1 MLISD
6 LIYLY
11 LWQVFRHIEQNQI
24 VWISDIIW
32 YVTTRPF
39 NMKGQEFQ
47 ELISY
52 PLQKAINWN
61 EISSELWIKIESP
74 SDKQKTD
81 LFLSTN
87 QERYDF
93 SIKNY
98 TVTRFQVSTM
108 ATKLVKY
115 EWRFSDYAIDSE
127 IMLSQEQMYEIVED
141 VKKDIANDITIFA
154 LTNKKNEKIDIYLLS
169 LKENFLDGVKYMK
182 AEYANRE
189 KTPHWRIRFF
199 YPWME
204 QHLFTLDLWKNA
216 LNRWIRW
223 ENWKDIMSNTTIRKK
238 VFYSLLDVVEKDLTP
253 FLNIDQNEKNE
264 AIIKIIEKSIKKY
277 TNS

>member
-1 MLISD
+1 
-6 LIYLY
+6 
-11 LWQVFRHIEQNQI
+11 
-24 VWISDIIW
+24 
-32 YVTTRPF
+32 
-39 NMKGQEFQ
+39 
-47 ELISY
+47 
-52 PLQKAINWN
+52 
-61 EISSELWIKIESP
+61 
-74 SDKQKTD
+74 
-81 LFLSTN
+81 
-87 QERYDF
+87 
-93 SIKNY
+93 
-98 TVTRFQVSTM
+98 
-108 ATKLVKY
+108 
-115 EWRFSDYAIDSE
+115 
-127 IMLSQEQMYEIVED
+127 MLSQEQMYEIVED